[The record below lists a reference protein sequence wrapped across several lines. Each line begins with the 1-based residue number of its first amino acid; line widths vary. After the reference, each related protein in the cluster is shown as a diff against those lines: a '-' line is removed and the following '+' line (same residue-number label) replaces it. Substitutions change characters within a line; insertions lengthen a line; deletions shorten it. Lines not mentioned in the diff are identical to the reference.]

1 MRNSLA
7 IITLIAIAACHQ
19 APQHRPQRAAT
30 EVRTIESADP
40 RPAVIDPPPMLGDEA
55 PAPKP
60 KNAIEAENAIP
71 LTEQDEA
78 LRAQLPFA
86 PAIAMDP
93 VDGAKI
99 SIRAT
104 TPTLEYKGRIFYFDS
119 AENKAAF
126 VANPEQYVKGM
137 RL

>member
-1 MRNSLA
+1 MRKPAFFFAMLA
-7 IITLIAIAACHQ
+7 VAACHQ
-19 APQHRPQRAAT
+19 APQHRQRQPVS
-30 EVRTIESADP
+30 ELRTIESADP
-40 RPAVIDPPPMLGDEA
+40 RPSVVDPPPMLSDEA
-55 PAPKP
+55 AAPKP
-60 KNAIEAENAIP
+60 KNPVEAANAIP

-78 LRAQLPFA
+78 VRAQLPFA

-93 VDGAKI
+93 VDGSKI

-119 AENKAAF
+119 AANKAAF
-126 VANPEQYVKGM
+126 QATPEQYVKGM

>member
-1 MRNSLA
+1 MRKLSLA
-7 IITLIAIAACHQ
+7 IALIATVACHQ
-19 APQHRPQRAAT
+19 APQHRRQAKPQL
-30 EVRTIESADP
+30 RTIDSADP
-40 RPAVIDPPPMLGDEA
+40 RPAVIEPPPMLADEA

-60 KNAIEAENAIP
+60 KNAVEAENAIP

-93 VDGAKI
+93 VDGSKI

-119 AENKAAF
+119 AQNKAAF
-126 VANPEQYVKGM
+126 QANPEQYVKGM